1 MELNKVFSFDEKEVR
16 TFLVNDK
23 AYFVA
28 NDVAKVLGYKN
39 PSKATNDHCKKSIS
53 TWGNDSLGRKQEFK
67 IIPESDVYRLTI
79 KSKLKSAEK
88 FESWIMEEVIPSIR
102 NHGAY
107 LTDEKAYDITHNPN
121 SLADILQQASEQ
133 LRQKDLVIEEMKPK
147 ALFADAVSTS
157 QTTILVGE
165 LAKLL
170 KQNGVDIGATRLFKW
185 LRDNQFLI
193 NRRGSDWNMPTQKS
207 MNMKLF
213 QIKETNI
220 QHSDGHV
227 SISKTAKVTGK
238 GQQYFIN
245 KFLNMKL
252 NEGGVG

>member
-1 MELNKVFSFDEKEVR
+1 MNTPQIFNFEKNEVR
-16 TFLVNDK
+16 TFLENEIP
-23 AYFVA
+23 YFVA
-28 NDVAKVLGYKN
+28 NDVAKTLGYKN
-39 PSKATNDHCKKSIS
+39 PSDATNKHCKNATK
-53 TWGNDSLGRKQEFK
+53 TWGSDSLGRRQTFK
-67 IIPESDVYRLTI
+67 VIPESDVYRLII
-79 KSKLKSAEK
+79 KSNLPSAEK
-88 FESWIMEEVIPSIR
+88 FEAWVMEEVLPTIR
-102 NHGAY
+102 KHGAY

-207 MNMKLF
+207 MNMELF

-245 KFLNMKL
+245 KFLNMKST
-252 NEGGVG
+252 ESEVD

>member
-1 MELNKVFSFDEKEVR
+1 MNTPQIFNFEKNEVR
-16 TFLVNDK
+16 TFLENEIP
-23 AYFVA
+23 YFVA
-28 NDVAKVLGYKN
+28 NDVAKTLGYKN
-39 PSKATNDHCKKSIS
+39 PSDATNKHCKNATK
-53 TWGNDSLGRKQEFK
+53 TWGSDSLGRRQTFK
-67 IIPESDVYRLTI
+67 VIPESDVYRLII
-79 KSKLKSAEK
+79 KSNLPSAEK
-88 FESWIMEEVIPSIR
+88 FEAWVMEEVLPTIR
-102 NHGAY
+102 KHGAY

-207 MNMKLF
+207 MNMELF

-245 KFLNMKL
+245 KSLNMKST
-252 NEGGVG
+252 ESEVD

>member
-1 MELNKVFSFDEKEVR
+1 MNTPQIFNFEKNEVR
-16 TFLVNDK
+16 TFLENEIP
-23 AYFVA
+23 YFVA
-28 NDVAKVLGYKN
+28 NDVAKTLGYKN
-39 PSKATNDHCKKSIS
+39 PSDATNKHCKNATK
-53 TWGNDSLGRKQEFK
+53 TWGSDSLGRRQTFK
-67 IIPESDVYRLTI
+67 VIPESDVYRLII
-79 KSKLKSAEK
+79 KSNLPSAEK
-88 FESWIMEEVIPSIR
+88 FEAWVMEEVLPTIR
-102 NHGAY
+102 KHGAY